1 MPRVKVPGRKRLH
14 KNKKSPPADSLEG
27 LRAKARAH
35 NKQCHIPL
43 YKHRGE
49 TVTKP
54 FLKAMLKEVS
64 HSKKAAPTKAHKAKA
79 HKSKSSGKGTKGQQT
94 MAKAVNN
101 MSAAYSKIGEVDSNP
116 EYAFDVGQGP
126 PKKHKKVKAKKKK
139 PGPFG
144 APMLQADAPVN
155 ILKPKKKKK
164 ALSVQ

>member
-1 MPRVKVPGRKRLH
+1 MPLVKVPGRKRLH
-14 KNKKSPPADSLEG
+14 KKKKSPPADSLEG

-64 HSKKAAPTKAHKAKA
+64 HSKKAAPTKAKA

-94 MAKAVNN
+94 MAKAVKN
-101 MSAAYSKIGEVDSNP
+101 MSAAYSKIGELDANP
-116 EYAFDVGQGP
+116 EYSFDVGQGP
-126 PKKHKKVKAKKKK
+126 PKKHKKKKAKKKK

-144 APMLQADAPVN
+144 APMLQADATPVN
-155 ILKPKKKKK
+155 ILKPRKKKK